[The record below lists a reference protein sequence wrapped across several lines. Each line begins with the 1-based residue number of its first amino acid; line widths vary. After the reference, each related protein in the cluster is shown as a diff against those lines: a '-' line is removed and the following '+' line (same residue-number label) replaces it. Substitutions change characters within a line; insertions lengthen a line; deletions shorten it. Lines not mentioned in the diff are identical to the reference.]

1 MYAHVA
7 VVVAVAAVVVAVA
20 AVVVAV
26 DVAAATVVD
35 AGVYVAA
42 GPADAAVVVA
52 AAAAAVSLGDSRER
66 WDQSAVVLAVAECLA
81 LCYSELWTVVA
92 APLLTTLTR

>member
-52 AAAAAVSLGDSRER
+52 AAAAVSLGDSRER